1 VIRNNKMKIQTQN
14 VHDEISKIR
23 EIAKVEKVSMSF
35 VLNVKNL
42 LEVRKHNQLF
52 SDANVLVDGYPS
64 ALEKIAINTEKI

>member
-1 VIRNNKMKIQTQN
+1 MKIQAHN

-42 LEVRKHNQLF
+42 LEVRKHNELF
-52 SDANVLVDGYPS
+52 SDANVLVEGYPS

>member
-1 VIRNNKMKIQTQN
+1 MKIQTQN